1 MAKRRGNGAYWQ
13 VRFAALEEEQYQRS
27 AAYHKDV
34 QSQFRMASKNIQ
46 MGIERWYGRLAD
58 NNDISYA
65 GAKKLL
71 KKNELEEFQWTVEQ
85 YIKAGEENAIDG
97 RWMKELEN
105 ASARHHIS
113 YLTAMRLQVQQHAEL
128 LSVQYEGGVADFL
141 NKVYAEN
148 FYKSAFEIARGT
160 GVGSNLAALDTRKID
175 IMIRK
180 PWAQDGANFS
190 DRIWTNKKK
199 LVNNLHTELTQNIIR
214 GASPQKAIDSL
225 AKTMEVSRSQAG
237 TLIMTESAAISA
249 KAQQDCFKELGVEE
263 FEVVETLDGHTC
275 KICQGMD
282 GMHFPMSD
290 YKVGET
296 APPFHPRCRGCT
308 APYFADELTAGEQRA
323 ARDEKTGKTYYV
335 PADMKYKEWKEQFV
349 VDTLEDSFSDRFKK
363 GVKGILTG
371 EKILNY
377 EELPEKVRND
387 FEFGLEHAAGSV
399 KELLRRE
406 IGDTQYFVTEK
417 KNSEYTEFVNIVGIN
432 IRKGSSSIAHEMF
445 HRIDDRYKV
454 TKNSNMLNNF
464 IADYKGNKE
473 LYDNPIKF
481 LQSNYPTMFEDSVLA
496 KQRVLKE
503 KYQGISDIFSAL
515 SDGGI
520 KLGYGHTTKY
530 WTEHPERRLKEIW
543 AQCGRIYYDN
553 DPEVTEI
560 LNILFPS
567 GAERVNMKL
576 RGLVKDVER

>member
-282 GMHFPMSD
+282 GMHFPMPD

-308 APYFADELTAGEQRA
+308 APYFADEFTTGEQRA

-349 VDTLEDSFSDRFKK
+349 VENGQKDDIIETGAKGALNDKNDPMGLLREKHADTFYRAVRNSDKNSFVERISKNTGITKESISKVYDHVFFNEYELYGGRKRFDPDYDMAESFRRLREGKNIQPHDMILLRHERLEYGLMQKTGRSYEKAHELAESKYNYAQALQGFKK
-363 GVKGILTG
+363 KRG
-371 EKILNY
+371 E
-377 EELPEKVRND
+377 
-387 FEFGLEHAAGSV
+387 
-399 KELLRRE
+399 
-406 IGDTQYFVTEK
+406 
-417 KNSEYTEFVNIVGIN
+417 
-432 IRKGSSSIAHEMF
+432 
-445 HRIDDRYKV
+445 
-454 TKNSNMLNNF
+454 
-464 IADYKGNKE
+464 
-473 LYDNPIKF
+473 
-481 LQSNYPTMFEDSVLA
+481 
-496 KQRVLKE
+496 
-503 KYQGISDIFSAL
+503 
-515 SDGGI
+515 
-520 KLGYGHTTKY
+520 
-530 WTEHPERRLKEIW
+530 
-543 AQCGRIYYDN
+543 
-553 DPEVTEI
+553 
-560 LNILFPS
+560 
-567 GAERVNMKL
+567 
-576 RGLVKDVER
+576 